1 MLVLG
6 TCSVALL
13 TMSVIISNA
22 IQSASVLE
30 GKQVHASLRRPND
43 GDRSD
48 HRMVQN
54 QRQPDATPADQGDQ
68 KVQGEGIQPTPVKD
82 SRRILNSEIYQ
93 PDLTTAGR
101 RLITYKRYGG
111 RLVRYRFV

>member
-30 GKQVHASLRRPND
+30 GKQVHVSLRRPDD

-48 HRMVQN
+48 QIRMVQN
-54 QRQPDATPADQGDQ
+54 QRQSDAKPAEQGAQ
-68 KVQGEGIQPTPVKD
+68 KVQGAGKQPTPVKD
-82 SRRILNSEIYQ
+82 SGRILNSEIYQ
-93 PDLTTAGR
+93 PDRTKAGR
-101 RLITYKRYGG
+101 RLVTYKRYGG
-111 RLVRYRFV
+111 RLVRFLC